1 MKESLENLCYQKE
14 ALSQVIKK
22 LLRVKKCKVI
32 ECQHQHKIV
41 KQKDGEGFKTK
52 AKNKR
57 NTKQNLTR
65 NK

>member
-32 ECQHQHKIV
+32 EC
-41 KQKDGEGFKTK
+41 
-52 AKNKR
+52 
-57 NTKQNLTR
+57 
-65 NK
+65 